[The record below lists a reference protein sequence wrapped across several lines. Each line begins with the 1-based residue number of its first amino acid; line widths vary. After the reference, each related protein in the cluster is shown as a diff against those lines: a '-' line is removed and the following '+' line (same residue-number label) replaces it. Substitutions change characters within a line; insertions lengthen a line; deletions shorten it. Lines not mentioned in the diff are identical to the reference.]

1 MGLRA
6 GRRPRSENSPL
17 TVQLMAMSRKDPGPR
32 SMVRFIGRVIKGSKP
47 GKHPG
52 FVEPALATLR
62 TKPSI
67 GDVLSEVDQAMV
79 EVLRSSCAP
88 LPAEAATS

>member
-1 MGLRA
+1 MTLRRA
-6 GRRPRSENSPL
+6 REPVPNC
-17 TVQLMAMSRKDPGPR
+17 
-32 SMVRFIGRVIKGSKP
+32 
-47 GKHPG
+47 

-79 EVLRSSCAP
+79 EVPRSSCAP